1 MKAMILAA
9 GEGKRLRPLTTVC
22 PKVLVPVVNKPVIE
36 RIVEFLTTHGVREI
50 IVNAHHHY
58 QMIIDYQKERNPFRT
73 RMEIR
78 IEKDILG
85 TGGGIKNSQD
95 FWDKA
100 PFVVINGDILTHIDL
115 RKVYESHLKRDSL
128 LTMVLHDFPVHN
140 KIRVDSE
147 MNILSI
153 GPGSNLPRTLAFT
166 GIQVMNPEVLDY
178 IPENKRSS
186 IIACYEKLI
195 DLKRPI
201 RGYLAT
207 GHRWIDIGTIADYL
221 MSNFDLL
228 PPEKI
233 AIAKECHMDPDATL
247 SDWAVIGKRS
257 SIERGALV
265 KRAVLWNDV
274 VVRQGVKVVD
284 SVVTSGVTVEK
295 DLFSGVAIE

>member
-9 GEGKRLRPLTTVC
+9 PLTTVC

-153 GPGSNLPRTLAFT
+153 GPGSNLPGTLAFT

-233 AIAKECHMDPDATL
+233 AIAKECHIDPDATL